1 MEPYSEREIAIMQL
15 QLWGEIKKRR
25 NHEHFDFEEVV
36 GDYGFPAIGDGLG
49 EREDS
54 DA

>member
-25 NHEHFDFEEVV
+25 HHEYSDIETTMESFGLAFS
-36 GDYGFPAIGDGLG
+36 GDGL
-49 EREDS
+49 REWEDF